1 MTPAKIRIGVFLQ
14 GPEVPGWIY
23 QLLQDISSLPFCE
36 LSLVLLRAGNSEL
49 DSPLAKFF
57 LYRLYRFLDS
67 KRARLYH
74 VSGNILDIQ
83 NSASLRLVSPRVTDA
98 GKFRLAGDDLSVVTQ
113 AGLDILLN
121 LDTVP
126 LSAEVLGIPRLGVWH
141 FHYGDQKREQ
151 SVAAGF
157 WEIFNREPL
166 SEVSLRAKS
175 GDSSPEWM
183 LGKLSIRTHVSSP
196 FVNRSRLLEAGIGL
210 VRFALERLNRVGFS
224 LQDLE
229 VAPAID
235 SRLPALPSDLEMLGF
250 VLSNITEIFR
260 GRVFA
265 SKPLD
270 QWTVGVT
277 GENPLTLSG
286 NSFEEIRWSAP
297 MASRFIADPF
307 LVEYKGVL
315 YVFVEDFSYRSQRGH
330 IAVCRLN
337 PDNSL
342 SEPEPVLQQPFHLSF
357 PYIFKHQDKFLM
369 VPEQSKSGQVV
380 LYEATD
386 FPKGWVK
393 RRVLLEDFPGIDNN
407 IFFYDNRWWLFTSY
421 GDYRNQDNNLHIFY
435 ADSLDSEFKPH
446 RNNPVKL
453 DICSSRSAGSIFI
466 SQGKIY
472 RPSQNCSRR
481 YGGAVVISEITK
493 LSPDEFAETPVKQ
506 INPPTRGGFT
516 DGFHT
521 INRLG
526 ELTVVSGV
534 RLVRN
539 LKEKVVVGV
548 TREPF
553 VQAVSQS
560 STTPKS

>member
-1 MTPAKIRIGVFLQ
+1 
-14 GPEVPGWIY
+14 
-23 QLLQDISSLPFCE
+23 
-36 LSLVLLRAGNSEL
+36 
-49 DSPLAKFF
+49 
-57 LYRLYRFLDS
+57 
-67 KRARLYH
+67 
-74 VSGNILDIQ
+74 
-83 NSASLRLVSPRVTDA
+83 
-98 GKFRLAGDDLSVVTQ
+98 
-113 AGLDILLN
+113 
-121 LDTVP
+121 
-126 LSAEVLGIPRLGVWH
+126 
-141 FHYGDQKREQ
+141 
-151 SVAAGF
+151 
-157 WEIFNREPL
+157 
-166 SEVSLRAKS
+166 
-175 GDSSPEWM
+175 
-183 LGKLSIRTHVSSP
+183 
-196 FVNRSRLLEAGIGL
+196 
-210 VRFALERLNRVGFS
+210 
-224 LQDLE
+224 
-229 VAPAID
+229 
-235 SRLPALPSDLEMLGF
+235 
-250 VLSNITEIFR
+250 
-260 GRVFA
+260 
-265 SKPLD
+265 
-270 QWTVGVT
+270 
-277 GENPLTLSG
+277 
-286 NSFEEIRWSAP
+286 
-297 MASRFIADPF
+297 
-307 LVEYKGVL
+307 
-315 YVFVEDFSYRSQRGH
+315 
-330 IAVCRLN
+330 
-337 PDNSL
+337 
-342 SEPEPVLQQPFHLSF
+342 
-357 PYIFKHQDKFLM
+357 M